1 MLHSA
6 PVVLNRFQNS
16 EYRIVG
22 RFADAATANASA
34 TRNATLMPL
43 TRMPPMIA
51 TAPMTTAVYRAT
63 LTSWSGSV
71 LPSLITLAYT
81 SWAKEAD
88 AVIVRPATTAR
99 IVANATAEISPSR
112 ISPPSWKGS
121 SGGAEFALPGAAL
134 IAAGPTSAAAPK
146 PSTRVNR

>member
-34 TRNATLMPL
+34 TRNATFWSLA
-43 TRMPPMIA
+43 RMPPMIA
-51 TAPMTTAVYRAT
+51 TAPITQAVIRAT
-63 LTSWSGSV
+63 LTSVFLLSA
-71 LPSLITLAYT
+71 LPRLMTLTYT
-81 SWAKEAD
+81 SCAKDAD

-99 IVANATAEISPSR
+99 IVANATAAMNPSSKGPPKASASSGAAEF
-112 ISPPSWKGS
+112 SPP
-121 SGGAEFALPGAAL
+121 GALL
-134 IAAGPTSAAAPK
+134 IVSDPTMAAAP
-146 PSTRVNR
+146 